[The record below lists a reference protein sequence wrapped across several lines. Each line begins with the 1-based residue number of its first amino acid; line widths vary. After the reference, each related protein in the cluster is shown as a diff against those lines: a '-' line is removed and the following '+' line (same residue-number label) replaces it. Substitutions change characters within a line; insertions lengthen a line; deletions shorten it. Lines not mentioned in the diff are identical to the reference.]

1 MRMTMNKLL
10 LLTAPD
16 ADQDV
21 VAELTGKIDCR
32 CITEASELEE
42 EDLYLYLEGSGLSLN
57 QKGMKMRG
65 DFSQMLPRL
74 KQGRLQGEMLVKAA
88 KLKGLTGQP
97 VAIDATAGMGEDSLL
112 LAAAGYKVYLFEK
125 DPVIAA
131 LLWDT
136 LRRAKETPALASV
149 AERMILTEGDS
160 IAAMKEGRLKP
171 DLIYLDPM
179 FPARSKSGLI
189 KKKFQL
195 LQQLEQPCSE
205 EEELVKAALMAKP
218 KRIVIKRPAKGPYL
232 AGIKPSYS
240 IDGKAIRYDCLV
252 P

>member
-1 MRMTMNKLL
+1 MNKLVL
-10 LLTAPD
+10 LVKNNILEEKAI
-16 ADQDV
+16 ALAKKLCVQLV
-21 VAELTGKIDCR
+21 KSIEEIE
-32 CITEASELEE
+32 TEEVYLLLEE
-42 EDLYLYLEGSGLSLN
+42 EGLSLVRDGL
-57 QKGMKMRG
+57 KMKG
-65 DFSQMLPRL
+65 DFLQLLPRL

-88 KLKGLTGQP
+88 KLKGLTERP

-112 LAAAGYKVYLFEK
+112 LAAAGYEVYLFEK

-131 LLWDT
+131 LLADT
-136 LRRAKETPALASV
+136 LERAANEPALTQYVS
-149 AERMILTEGDS
+149 RMHLTAGDS
-160 IAAMKEGRLKP
+160 IEVMQNRTIAV

-195 LQQLEQPCSE
+195 LQQLERPCSDE
-205 EEELVKAALMAKP
+205 EVLVQAALMAHP

-252 P
+252 S